1 MDYEV
6 VAFCTQ
12 VVKSTAAAGGTGA
25 GGESQVSEMLPKAK
39 TECWKDALS
48 QGPWVEALCIGV
60 DAYEYLITLRNAVAD
75 AAAIARGIQ
84 STRHPHHCTLTCT
97 HARTYKIVI
106 SQPVSLSQVPSS
118 THTPQN
124 TNPLTCRRYTFRSS
138 GNVMGPWARNTSRDA
153 MVQNSG

>member
-60 DAYEYLITLRNAVAD
+60 DTYKYLITLGNAVAD

-124 TNPLTCRRYTFRSS
+124 TNPLTCRWYTFRSS
-138 GNVMGPWARNTSRDA
+138 GNVTGPWARNTSRDA
-153 MVQNSG
+153 RVQKSG